1 MKESKRIKKIAAND
15 IPYKD
20 KDSNFEFSNRLW
32 NDTYKLNQMIQ
43 TSYKNI
49 EMHRAE
55 QTEISN
61 LYTPKLSKLK
71 NKKSIQKVIN
81 KLSKHTR
88 NSSKSIPKTRAI
100 TKTYDAIM
108 IDDDNIMETDTCGHS
123 PQFKNYKSIVTIEP
137 DIEYV
142 GTTQH
147 TPKSM
152 FFSTIPL
159 HKLVVHL
166 PSLFGESQRF

>member
-1 MKESKRIKKIAAND
+1 MNMKESKRMKKIAAND
-15 IPYKD
+15 IPYKE
-20 KDSNFEFSNRLW
+20 SNFQFSNRLW
-32 NDTYKLNQMIQ
+32 NDTYKLNQMIN
-43 TSYKNI
+43 TLYKNI
-49 EMHRAE
+49 KTHRAE

-61 LYTPKLSKLK
+61 LYNPKLSKLK
-71 NKKSIQKVIN
+71 NKKSIEKVIN
-81 KLSKHTR
+81 KLSKRTR
-88 NSSKSIPKTRAI
+88 YNSKSIPKTRGI

-123 PQFKNYKSIVTIEP
+123 PQFKNNKSIVTIEP

-152 FFSTIPL
+152 LFSTILL
-159 HKLVVHL
+159 HKLVVNL
-166 PSLFGESQRF
+166 PSLFGEFQRF